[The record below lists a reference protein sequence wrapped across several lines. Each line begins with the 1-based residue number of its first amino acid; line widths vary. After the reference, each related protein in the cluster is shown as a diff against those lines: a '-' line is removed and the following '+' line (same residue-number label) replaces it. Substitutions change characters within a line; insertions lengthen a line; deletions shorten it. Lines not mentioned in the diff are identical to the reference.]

1 MKKQVQWRAG
11 RNDAIGGRAK
21 SWRAPLLA
29 AGVIAIALVVAT
41 AAAAGYNSVV
51 SSAKQASVASTVQP
65 TATPAHKTAPS
76 RRRRARAAKK
86 SASANGG
93 KKRGSSASTGAA
105 KTASA
110 QRTTTSSMK
119 TAAASTKHKRT
130 VTAANPLA
138 AYKGLASWVDLY
150 DDKAWANPDATV
162 RDMASHGVRTLFIE
176 TSNFHSSSAV
186 MNAPKLRTFITAC
199 HAHNIKIVAWYLPN
213 MAGGS
218 IDIKRVSQAIDFKAG
233 NQRFDSFAL
242 DIESDAVGS
251 VSTRNRN
258 LETLT
263 KRIRAKVGSS
273 YPLGAIIPSPVGLA
287 KGSGYWNSFPYAMC
301 ARYYDVFVPM
311 AYYSYHTHS
320 TSGTLADALANVR
333 ILRSQPGCKNKPI
346 HLIGGISENS
356 STAQVHAFVQ
366 AVKRTDCYG
375 ASLYGWPGTTS
386 GAWREL
392 KALK

>member
-1 MKKQVQWRAG
+1 MRQQVQWRAG
-11 RNDAIGGRAK
+11 RNGIVGGRAK
-21 SWRAPLLA
+21 TWRSPLLV
-29 AGVIAIALVVAT
+29 AGVVAIALVVAT
-41 AAAAGYNSVV
+41 AAAAGYNGVI
-51 SSAKQASVASTVQP
+51 SSAKQTSVASTVQP
-65 TATPAHKTAPS
+65 TVAPAHKAAPS
-76 RRRRARAAKK
+76 KRRRARATKK
-86 SASANGG
+86 SASANAS
-93 KKRGSSASTGAA
+93 KKHSAGTSTGASKTVSA
-105 KTASA
+105 KRTTTSTKKTASA
-110 QRTTTSSMK
+110 S
-119 TAAASTKHKRT
+119 TARKHT
-130 VTAANPLA
+130 VAANPLA

-150 DDKAWANPDATV
+150 DDKAWANPEATV

-176 TSNFHSSSAV
+176 TSNFHSSSGV
-186 MNAPKLRTFITAC
+186 MNAAKLKTFITAC
-199 HAHNIKIVAWYLPN
+199 HKHDMKVVAWYLPN

-218 IDIKRVSQAIDFKAG
+218 TDFTRVMQAIDFKAG

-320 TSGTLADALANVR
+320 ASGALADTLGNVR

-366 AVKRTDCYG
+366 AVKRTSCYG

-386 GAWREL
+386 AAWREL
-392 KALK
+392 KALM